1 MWMLPNLDLK
11 QGISY
16 LERERGR
23 KRERDKEIEG
33 IDREIE
39 GWNRMIDGRDKK
51 TKRKLDGET
60 EIQIDRQRDRETK
73 RQRDKETELTI
84 KIPSKAS

>member
-1 MWMLPNLDLK
+1 
-11 QGISY
+11 
-16 LERERGR
+16 
-23 KRERDKEIEG
+23 
-33 IDREIE
+33 
-39 GWNRMIDGRDKK
+39 MIDGRDKK